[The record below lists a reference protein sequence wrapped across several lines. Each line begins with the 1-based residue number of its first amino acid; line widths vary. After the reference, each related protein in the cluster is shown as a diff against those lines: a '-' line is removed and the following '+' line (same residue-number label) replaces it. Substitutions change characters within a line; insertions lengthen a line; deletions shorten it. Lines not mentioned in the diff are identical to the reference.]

1 MSQAK
6 TIGTL
11 LLEYGLIGPED
22 LDEGL
27 ALQNET
33 GLRLGE
39 ALARLGKTTMEDIE
53 WVLSKQLDIP
63 FVIVEDLNVNPDLV
77 GKFKKDFLITNRILP
92 VYEAGDHIAV
102 VTDDPFNRDAIAKVR
117 QRVDKKV
124 YLSTGNG
131 EQIEGRLKRFFKK
144 EGLPELT
151 SCIEWT
157 LARIRE
163 TCFYRLDFRLQKES
177 CAVGLFGFGIT
188 RPVQVLDGHFTQEEL
203 LQSFDSLDVP
213 ILYDVLG
220 NSREVLLSVFPV
232 SRCSEEE
239 VHLPAIVGRFG
250 LTLPEA
256 VVAADCSGYNLEGV
270 FRADRPLP
278 GYPFVSTRKSNFYH
292 HDTIY
297 TIDTAP
303 ETFVD
308 HYVCLSIPAVCA
320 DCQGHGCPVCKG
332 LGYRCREVE
341 GIYSSHDLNKL
352 LAGEC
357 YGQD

>member
-11 LLEYGLIGPED
+11 LLEYGLIRPVD

-27 ALQNET
+27 VLQKET

-39 ALARLGKTTMEDIE
+39 ALARLGKVTMEDIE

-63 FVIVEDLNVNPDLV
+63 FVIVEDLNVNPELV
-77 GKFKKDFLITNRILP
+77 GKFKKDFLIGNRILP

-102 VTDDPFNRDAIAKVR
+102 VTDDPFNQEAIERLR
-117 QRVDKKV
+117 QRVDKEV

-144 EGLPELT
+144 QGLPELT
-151 SCIEWT
+151 SFIEET
-157 LARIRE
+157 LARIGE
-163 TCFYRLDFRLQKES
+163 TCFYRLDFRLRQES
-177 CAVGLFGFGIT
+177 CGVGLFGFGIA
-188 RPVQVLDGHFTQEEL
+188 RPLQTLDGHFTKDDL
-203 LQSFDSLDVP
+203 LQSFDSLNVP
-213 ILYDVLG
+213 VLYDVLE

-232 SRCSEEE
+232 SPCAEEE
-239 VHLPAIVGRFG
+239 VHLPAIIGCYG
-250 LTLPEA
+250 LTLPAA
-256 VVAADCSGYNLEGV
+256 VVAADCSGYKLEGV
-270 FRADRPLP
+270 FQTDRPLP
-278 GYPFVSTRKSNFYH
+278 GYPFVSTRKSRLYH

-308 HYVCLSIPAVCA
+308 HYVRLSIPAVCA
-320 DCQGHGCPVCKG
+320 DCQGRGCPLCQD
-332 LGYRCREVE
+332 LGYRCRGVE

-352 LAGEC
+352 LAGE
-357 YGQD
+357 